1 MVTPRSDKDFTM
13 PRHFG
18 VLIPSTNTTG
28 EIEYS
33 CLLPESWQAHYARV
47 ATSSVNK
54 TPFSPPKDQDVEYQ
68 AKLLGTAR
76 VEIIFL
82 LQTSASLFA
91 DDYCADVSRRI
102 EAASGVPAFTSA
114 MAIGEA
120 MGALGAKRIAIVSP
134 YSEPVNA
141 SAKRY
146 YEGKYG
152 LEVVALE
159 GFAATDSY
167 AIGQLGPENAREA
180 FARIDRPDIEA
191 FVVPGGNFPTMAH
204 IAEWERQFKKP
215 VVTTNQAAFWA
226 VLQRLGRGERCPGL
240 GRLLA

>member
-1 MVTPRSDKDFTM
+1 M

-33 CLLPESWQAHYARV
+33 RLLPESWQAHYARV

-54 TPFSPPKDQDVEYQ
+54 TPFSPPKDEDVEYQ

-191 FVVPGGNFPTMAH
+191 FVVPGGNFPT
-204 IAEWERQFKKP
+204 IANIPEWERQFKKP

>member
-1 MVTPRSDKDFTM
+1 M
-13 PRHFG
+13 RHFG

-33 CLLPESWQAHYARV
+33 RHLPADWQAHYARV
-47 ATSSVNK
+47 MTSSASK
-54 TPFSPPKDQDVEYQ
+54 TPFSPPKDEDVDYQ

-76 VEIIFL
+76 VEIVFL

-91 DDYCADVSRRI
+91 DDYDADVTRRI
-102 EAASGVPAFTSA
+102 TAAAGVPSFTSA
-114 MAIGEA
+114 QAIGEA
-120 MGALGAKRIAIVSP
+120 LQALGVKRVALVSP

-146 YEGKYG
+146 YEGRYG
-152 LEVVALE
+152 LSVVALE

-167 AIGQLGPENAREA
+167 AIGQLGPENARDA
-180 FARIDRPDIEA
+180 FRRIDRPEIEA
-191 FVVPGGNFPTMAH
+191 FVVPGGNFPTMAS
-204 IAEWERQFKKP
+204 IEVWELEFGKP
-215 VVTTNQAAFWA
+215 VVTTNQAALWA
-226 VLQRLGRGERCPGL
+226 VRQRLGSIERFPGI

>member
-1 MVTPRSDKDFTM
+1 
-13 PRHFG
+13 
-18 VLIPSTNTTG
+18 
-28 EIEYS
+28 
-33 CLLPESWQAHYARV
+33 
-47 ATSSVNK
+47 
-54 TPFSPPKDQDVEYQ
+54 
-68 AKLLGTAR
+68 
-76 VEIIFL
+76 
-82 LQTSASLFA
+82 
-91 DDYCADVSRRI
+91 
-102 EAASGVPAFTSA
+102 
-114 MAIGEA
+114 
-120 MGALGAKRIAIVSP
+120 VSP

-167 AIGQLGPENAREA
+167 AIGQLGPGNAREA
-180 FARIDRPDIEA
+180 FARIDRPEIEA